1 MKDLFRQ
8 RSAHN
13 LRAAELLAEA
23 GLFDAAANRSY
34 YAVFDAAFVA
44 CLHFGIAVAPDHAKV
59 LSAFCGEMV
68 ARRKIFTARIK
79 TALYDLQRIRVQA
92 DYESKAVSKSQ
103 ARHAIGI
110 ARTVLETIFT
120 TVTPST

>member
-8 RSAHN
+8 RSAQN

-44 CLHFGIAVAPDHAKV
+44 CLHFGLTVEPDHAKV
-59 LSAFCGEMV
+59 LSAFCRELV
-68 ARRKIFTARIK
+68 SRRKIFPAHLKKMLYDVQTVRIQADYGSPSVSRQTAKTSIK
-79 TALYDLQRIRVQA
+79 TAQTILSTI
-92 DYESKAVSKSQ
+92 
-103 ARHAIGI
+103 
-110 ARTVLETIFT
+110 LEK
-120 TVTPST
+120 V